1 MILSAGTSVIA
12 SLLLALLT
20 AAAPGGYE
28 LRLRDADGEVLC
40 SLQAKSASV
49 EAILN
54 DIAERT
60 SRSVTGLEGH
70 GVLESVSVL
79 LEERP
84 LNQAITTVLGCAGLR
99 ARITSDSIEVLSD
112 LGQRAT
118 ADELDDQTEVSY
130 LRALKSY
137 PDDAGRA
144 RAEFTLAEI
153 QERRGNDAAALAHY
167 ESVARDSADDALAPD
182 ALLAAGTILERMGDW
197 HEATRPFSALAN
209 MPDFH
214 PHQPKARL
222 EIARCM
228 TYTGDARQALFMLE
242 ALEQAFPAKSSKER
256 QARLYVR
263 ARALNGTDQH
273 GAALRALESAEA
285 MGADPQENAPALEL
299 RAEALEHFGRPAEAA
314 RAWLSFSEHARSSDR
329 DRALVNAARLSLDA
343 HDWIAV
349 LMIEK
354 LARCS
359 GAEGDIAASAR
370 AARQSLGLEASDAGG
385 SSPETDLLRAEE
397 LFNERLFRQATQAC
411 EALYRTREL
420 FDESLF
426 TRLVL
431 LYARALD
438 ADRGVDS
445 AIGVLRAA
453 VRSLNEVES
462 RKAVYVLAGE
472 LYESH
477 ELFDEAIA
485 AYGGTL

>member
-1 MILSAGTSVIA
+1 VIA
-12 SLLLALLT
+12 AVFLALST
-20 AAAPGGYE
+20 TSAFGGYE

-49 EAILN
+49 EAILK
-54 DIAERT
+54 DIGERT
-60 SRSVTGLEGH
+60 SRTVSGLEGH
-70 GVLESVSVL
+70 GVLESVSVV

-99 ARITSDSIEVLSD
+99 ARITSDSIDVVAD

-118 ADELDDQTEVSY
+118 ADELDDQTEVAY
-130 LRALKSY
+130 LRALKSF
-137 PDDAGRA
+137 PEDAGSA

-153 QERRGNDAAALAHY
+153 QERRGNDAAALSHY
-167 ESVARDSADDALAPD
+167 ETVARDSSDDALAPD

-209 MPDFH
+209 IPQFH

-228 TYTGDARQALFMLE
+228 TYTGDSRQALFMLE
-242 ALEQAFPAKSSKER
+242 ALEQAFPAKSPKER

-285 MGADPQENAPALEL
+285 LGADPSENAQALEL
-299 RAEALEHFGRPAEAA
+299 RAEALEHFERPAEAA

-329 DRALVNAARLSLDA
+329 RRALVNAARLALDA

-354 LARCS
+354 LARGS
-359 GAEGDIAASAR
+359 GAEADIAASAR
-370 AARQSLGLEASDAGG
+370 AARQSLGLDEANPSG
-385 SSPETDLLRAEE
+385 SSPETDLLRVEE
-397 LFNERLFRQATQAC
+397 LFNERLFRQAAQAG

-420 FDESLF
+420 FDEKLF

-431 LYARALD
+431 VYSRALD
-438 ADRGVDS
+438 ADRGVDA

-453 VRSLNEVES
+453 VRSIEDVES